1 MRVRT
6 LCIGLAAAG
15 WIGTL
20 AAASA
25 GGPAAQTARAAKGD
39 IAQFLPPGAGKDL
52 VAKECSS
59 CHTPDGVVRLRATKA
74 GWEAV
79 VLDMVARGAPLMIE
93 DADAIIAYLSTVF
106 GPTAPPL
113 VDVNTAAAGDL
124 VKLPGVTPEHAARA
138 IVHRTEQ
145 GRFTS
150 RDQFQTAAGLDEA
163 TFEKIRWYLHV
174 PKPAPD
180 PK

>member
-1 MRVRT
+1 MNLRT
-6 LCIGLAAAG
+6 LCLGLAAAAWLG
-15 WIGTL
+15 ALTVV
-20 AAASA
+20 SA
-25 GGPAAQTARAAKGD
+25 GGDVTQTARATKGD
-39 IAQFLPPGAGKDL
+39 IAEFLPPGAGKDL

-93 DADAIIAYLSTVF
+93 DADAIIGYLSTVF

-113 VDVNTAAAGDL
+113 VNVNTASAGDL

-138 IVHRTEQ
+138 IAHRTEK

-150 RDQFQTAAGLDEA
+150 RDQFQAAAGLDDA
-163 TFEKIRWYLHV
+163 TFEKIRWYLDL
-174 PKPAPD
+174 PKPD
-180 PK
+180 SK